1 MANCSRNCHGAIMV
15 SDSLRGVGVKS
26 EVRSWKWEVV
36 SGAMGLMGVLRL
48 REDVEASRG
57 WNARTEALVSML

>member
-1 MANCSRNCHGAIMV
+1 MV
-15 SDSLRGVGVKS
+15 SDSLRGSGVKS

-57 WNARTEALVSML
+57 WNAMTEALVSML

>member
-1 MANCSRNCHGAIMV
+1 MELSWCQIP
-15 SDSLRGVGVKS
+15 RGGSGVKS

-48 REDVEASRG
+48 RED
-57 WNARTEALVSML
+57 